1 MYHGTTLYSSNILV
15 KIRHGFNFIMHID
28 SKNNNIKSL
37 KDISAS
43 TIVIISITLNDIDA
57 IIGD

>member
-1 MYHGTTLYSSNILV
+1 MYHGTTLYSSKILV
-15 KIRHGFNFIMHID
+15 KIRHGFNFIMYID

-43 TIVIISITLNDIDA
+43 TIVIISIALIDIDA

>member
-1 MYHGTTLYSSNILV
+1 MYHVTTLYSPKILV
-15 KIRHGFNFIMHID
+15 KIRHGFYFIMYID

-43 TIVIISITLNDIDA
+43 TIVIISIALDDIDA

>member
-1 MYHGTTLYSSNILV
+1 MYHGTTLYSSKILV
-15 KIRHGFNFIMHID
+15 KIHHGFNFIMYID

-43 TIVIISITLNDIDA
+43 TIVIISIALNDIDA